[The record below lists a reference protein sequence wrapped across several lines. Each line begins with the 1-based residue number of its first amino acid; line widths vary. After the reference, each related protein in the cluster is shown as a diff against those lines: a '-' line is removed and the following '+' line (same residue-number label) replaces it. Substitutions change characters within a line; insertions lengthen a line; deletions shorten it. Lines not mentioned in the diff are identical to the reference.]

1 MKVAL
6 CFWGLTRS
14 LKFTHKS
21 IQDKILNVLKNASIN
36 YTIFLHTYKFK
47 SKYYNPR
54 AKEVGLTLDFDDYK
68 LLNANFVQIDD
79 QDEIKKQLNL
89 QQYRYQHDPWNT
101 NYICVDN
108 FICAMYSKK
117 QLGKMVENSG
127 QEFDRII
134 FLRPDVKFLNNFDV
148 SWLSLVNNNNVII
161 PGFALFSEFNDRFC
175 IANCKN
181 AQIYCNLFDNMLE
194 YSKAH
199 PLHSETFQS
208 FYLRK
213 VYRLSIQYIL
223 FFFNRVRS
231 NGHEEYDS
239 YAPESRPSGP
249 IMSLVIPNTNIQENK
264 PSNNYD
270 KKQNNLIKILPKQN
284 RPKKVLS
291 KQNRPSKMLLNIL

>member
-36 YTIFLHTYKFK
+36 YTIFLHTYNFK

-54 AKEVGLTLDFDDYK
+54 AKEIGLALDFDDYK
-68 LLNANFVQIDD
+68 LLNADYVQIDD

-89 QQYRYQHDPWNT
+89 QQYRSRQDPWNT

-108 FICAMYSKK
+108 FICAMYSKQ
-117 QLGKMVENSG
+117 QLGKMVKNSG

-134 FLRPDVKFLNNFDV
+134 FLRPDVRYLNNFDI
-148 SWLSLVNNNNVII
+148 SWLSLVNDNNVII
-161 PGFALFSEFNDRFC
+161 PGFALFPDFNDRFC

-199 PLHSETFQS
+199 PLHSEKFQS

-213 VYRLSIQYIL
+213 VYHLSIQYIL

-231 NGHEEYDS
+231 NGNEENDS
-239 YAPESRPSGP
+239 HAPEGRHSGP
-249 IMSLVIPNTNIQENK
+249 TMSLVISNTNIQENK
-264 PSNNYD
+264 SFN
-270 KKQNNLIKILPKQN
+270 KKQN
-284 RPKKVLS
+284 RPKKVLP